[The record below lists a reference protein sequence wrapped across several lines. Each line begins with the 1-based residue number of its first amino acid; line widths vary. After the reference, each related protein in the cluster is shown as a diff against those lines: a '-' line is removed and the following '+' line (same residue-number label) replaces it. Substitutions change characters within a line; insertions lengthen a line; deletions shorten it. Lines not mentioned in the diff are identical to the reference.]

1 MEIRDTSDSELAKQ
15 ICGKKILKLIYM
27 EKLRIVFMGTPEFA
41 VGILDA
47 ILKHHYSVVG
57 VITAADKP
65 AGRGQ
70 KIKYSAVKE
79 YALAND
85 LKLLQP
91 TNLKDEAFLS
101 ELKSLNANL
110 QVVVAF
116 RMLPEVVWKMPVYGT
131 FNLHASLLPNYRG
144 AAPIN
149 WAIINGESKTG
160 VTTFFIDDKI
170 DTGAMILS
178 DEISINDTETAGDLH
193 DRLMKIGSKTVVDT
207 LVLLENGTVTTTIQK
222 ETADIKTAYKL
233 NKDNCKID
241 WTKSGKEIHNLI
253 RGLSP
258 YPAAW
263 CFFKDGNDEWN
274 VKIYEATFCL
284 ENHSFSIG
292 TIISSKKEIKIAV
305 KDGFVEIQSLQ
316 FPGKKRMK
324 TVDFLN
330 GMVFSESA
338 IVS

>member
-1 MEIRDTSDSELAKQ
+1 
-15 ICGKKILKLIYM
+15 M

-41 VGILDA
+41 VGILDT
-47 ILKHHYSVVG
+47 IIKNNYQVVG
-57 VITAADKP
+57 VITASDKP

-79 YALAND
+79 YALEHN

-116 RMLPEVVWKMPVYGT
+116 RMLPEVVWRMPKLGT

-149 WAIINGESKTG
+149 WAIINGETKTG

-170 DTGAMILS
+170 DTGAMVLNK
-178 DEISINDTETAGDLH
+178 EIGISPNENAGELH
-193 DRLMKIGSKTVVDT
+193 DRLMLIGSEAVVET
-207 LVLLENGTVTTTIQK
+207 LTLIEKGNVRTTIQQDNL
-222 ETADIKTAYKL
+222 EIKTAYKL
-233 NKDNCKID
+233 NKENCKID
-241 WTKSGKEIHNLI
+241 WTKSATEIHNLI

-258 YPAAW
+258 YPSAW
-263 CFFKDGNDEWN
+263 CIFKDNGQEWN
-274 VKIYEATFCL
+274 VKIYEAKIIF
-284 ENHSFSIG
+284 ENHSYTFG
-292 TIISSKKEIKIAV
+292 QIITSKKEIKIAV
-305 KDGFVEIQSLQ
+305 NNGFVQILSIQ
-316 FPGKKRMK
+316 FPGKKK
-324 TVDFLN
+324 IQANELLN
-330 GMVFSESA
+330 GITFSDKAQAE
-338 IVS
+338 